1 MPKELA
7 CKKCKAITYGK
18 ICSVCKSTELSPDWS
33 GIILVFQ
40 PLNSKIAAS
49 IEYHCCTQIRA
60 ESRIVVENS
69 YFFKNEAYTFEFS
82 T

>member
-40 PLNSKIAAS
+40 PLNSKIAAALN
-49 IEYHCCTQIRA
+49 ITVAHKYAQKVA
-60 ESRIVVENS
+60 
-69 YFFKNEAYTFEFS
+69 
-82 T
+82 